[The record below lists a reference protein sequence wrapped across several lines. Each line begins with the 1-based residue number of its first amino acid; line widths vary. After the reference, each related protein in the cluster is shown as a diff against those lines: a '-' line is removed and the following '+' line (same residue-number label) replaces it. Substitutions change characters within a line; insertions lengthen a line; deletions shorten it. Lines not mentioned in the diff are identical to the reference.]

1 MRTILID
8 DEPKALQSLESMLEL
23 FTDNLDIVGTAQ
35 SKKEAIDLI
44 LDKKPDL
51 VFLDIE
57 LQDGDGFDVLEMF
70 PRREFITIFVTAY
83 DRYALDALRAK
94 AFDYLLK
101 PVDPDDL
108 EVAVDKAQ
116 VAFRQNRIDAAQRK
130 LSLRTKDSTVFVS
143 LNEIVRL
150 EADNNYT
157 KIVLKSEKTVLVSKT
172 IKAFEKLLPRS
183 LFVRVHQSHLVNF
196 EEIQRYMRGD
206 NLELEM
212 SNGDKV
218 PLSRSNKHLIES
230 AIETKLLQL
239 E

>member
-1 MRTILID
+1 MID

-116 VAFRQNRIDAAQRK
+116 VAFRQNRIDATQRK

>member
-1 MRTILID
+1 MID